1 MRGLYKAP
9 DGVADYFLQQR
20 IHFIEKVENNLMIT
34 QGGIPSNGN
43 SQVDLKSI
51 IDYIKDFYDHVSFI
65 VKYLLIQ

>member
-1 MRGLYKAP
+1 ML
-9 DGVADYFLQQR
+9 
-20 IHFIEKVENNLMIT
+20 IEKVENNLMIT

-65 VKYLLIQ
+65 VYLLMISIRKKD